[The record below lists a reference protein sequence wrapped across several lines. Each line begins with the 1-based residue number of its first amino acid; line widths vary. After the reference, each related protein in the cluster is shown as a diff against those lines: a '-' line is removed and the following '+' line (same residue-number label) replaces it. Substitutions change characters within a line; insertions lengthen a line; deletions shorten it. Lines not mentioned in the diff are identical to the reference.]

1 MMKRAVIFLFLSLVL
16 LILALLLFTRKTD
29 EADNSP
35 QLLSSRNISEIMEIA
50 IINQYDSYSV
60 YQEGGGFAIADLP
73 MDYVNA
79 EYLLLLLD
87 EASRV
92 EYLEQ
97 VFRSE
102 KPVAESSLAAFG
114 LDQPA
119 GSALIHFTPG
129 DSLHLLF
136 GGMERVSRGQYFMVK
151 GDNAVY
157 LMDHSRVVRFLQPL
171 KRFINL
177 EIVPVRSFPS
187 PLSTIKYLHLSG
199 RAFPKPIIISEVRAN
214 NEADMRESLGFGAT
228 THIIKS
234 PHLHKIDQKEA
245 MEVFESLTGL
255 LNIEVLD
262 YNCDDAVL
270 AQYGFDDPLVK
281 AEYIYDKGDGSD
293 PARIVLKAV
302 LYQGD
307 YILVRDDQRIV
318 HRIEKKAFLV
328 TSYEKLAA
336 RWFLAPFIT
345 DVRSIEISSGGRSY
359 RFELSGEDNRSL
371 DVTLNGARL
380 DINLFRKFY
389 TLLVSASNDGQL
401 IHPDLSS
408 KTGAAGQAAM
418 PVLAVSFYYRDPL
431 KEPDSMSFSPGS
443 LRRHYVTVNGITEF
457 TCLERYA
464 QVLETALLAIAK
476 GEDFRT
482 DW

>member
-1 MMKRAVIFLFLSLVL
+1 MKRAVVFLFLSLVF
-16 LILALLLFTRKTD
+16 LILVLLLFSRKND
-29 EADNSP
+29 EAVTSP
-35 QLLSSRNISEIMEIA
+35 QLLSDRNISEITEIA
-50 IINQYDSYSV
+50 ISNQYDNYSV
-60 YQEGGGFAIADLP
+60 YQEEGGFAIADLP
-73 MDYVNA
+73 MENVSA
-79 EYLLLLLD
+79 EYLLMLLD
-87 EASRV
+87 EAARV

-97 VFRSE
+97 VFHTE
-102 KPVAESSLAAFG
+102 KQLTESSLAAFG

-119 GSALIHFTPG
+119 ASALIRYTPG

-177 EIVPVRSFPS
+177 EIVPVRKFTS

-199 RAFPKPIIISEVRAN
+199 RAFPEPIIISEVRAD

-228 THIIKS
+228 THIIRS
-234 PHLHKIDQKEA
+234 PHLHKVDQKEA
-245 MEVFESLTGL
+245 LDVFESLTGL

-262 YNCDDAVL
+262 YNCDDAAL
-270 AQYGFDDPLVK
+270 AHYGFDDPLVI
-281 AEYIYDKGDGSD
+281 ADYIYDKGDGSE
-293 PARIVLKAV
+293 PARIILKAV

-318 HRIEKKAFLV
+318 HRVEKKAFLV
-328 TSYEKLAA
+328 TSYEKLAS
-336 RWFLAPFIT
+336 RWFLSPFIT
-345 DVRSIEISSGGRSY
+345 DVQSIEISAGGHNY
-359 RFELSGEDNRSL
+359 RFELLGEDNRSL

-389 TLLVSASNDGQL
+389 TLLISASNDGQL
-401 IHPDLSS
+401 IQPDLSL
-408 KTGAAGQAAM
+408 KTRQASM
-418 PVLAVSFYYRDPL
+418 PVLVVNFYYRDPL

-464 QVLETALLAIAK
+464 QVLETALLAIVK